1 MPTDLV
7 YLLYL
12 NKEKLLVLSTELL
25 DVQVETTVVSHLI
38 YEINIAATFISLA
51 SCFLFLKH
59 SLANVKD

>member
-1 MPTDLV
+1 MPVDLV

-25 DVQVETTVVSHLI
+25 DVHVETTVVSHLI
-38 YEINIAATFISLA
+38 YEINIAATFNSLA